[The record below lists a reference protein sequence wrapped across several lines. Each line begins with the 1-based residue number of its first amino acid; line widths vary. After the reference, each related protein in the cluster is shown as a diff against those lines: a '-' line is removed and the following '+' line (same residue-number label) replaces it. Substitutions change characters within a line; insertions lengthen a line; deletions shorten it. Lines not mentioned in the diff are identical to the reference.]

1 MVTKGSRILWVGP
14 WEQLG
19 TGEIPSEVA
28 HAAAQGQTL
37 DFPGGT
43 LLPGLIDCHVH
54 TNMPGDGRTG
64 EQVNQDSDDVRLMR
78 SAHNVRRALESGVTT
93 LCDCGAWNRTSFSLK
108 EGISLGLVDGPR
120 VRVAGRPIT
129 ITGGHLWFMGGEV
142 DGVDGV
148 RNQVRQLIKEGA
160 DLVKV
165 VASGGST
172 VISNPFRPAFT
183 KEELS
188 AVTEEAH
195 KLERRVAAHCRC
207 TVSINY
213 ALDAEVDM
221 IFHCFM
227 HDSDSSYRF
236 DQATAQRLADSGTWV
251 NPTLGMSR
259 PRVAQLKQKRDQDGL
274 SLEEEAVLNRMEE
287 FARTSTDQ
295 FGRLIDM
302 GVKLIGGSDAGW
314 SSCKFGDFHGELSSM
329 TAVGLSPIEAIL
341 AGTRDAAAAMGILGS
356 VGTIE
361 VGKEADLMLVDGN
374 PAEDITDLSRVE
386 AVFLAGR
393 RVETPGPN

>member
-14 WEQLG
+14 REQLG
-19 TGEIPSEVA
+19 TGELPPEVA

-43 LLPGLIDCHVH
+43 LLPGLIDCHTH
-54 TNMPGDGRTG
+54 TNMPGNGRTG

-78 SAHNVRRALESGVTT
+78 SAYNVRRALESGVTT

-172 VISNPFRPAFT
+172 IISNPFRPAFT
-183 KEELS
+183 EEELS

-213 ALDAEVDM
+213 A
-221 IFHCFM
+221 
-227 HDSDSSYRF
+227 
-236 DQATAQRLADSGTWV
+236 
-251 NPTLGMSR
+251 
-259 PRVAQLKQKRDQDGL
+259 
-274 SLEEEAVLNRMEE
+274 
-287 FARTSTDQ
+287 
-295 FGRLIDM
+295 
-302 GVKLIGGSDAGW
+302 
-314 SSCKFGDFHGELSSM
+314 
-329 TAVGLSPIEAIL
+329 
-341 AGTRDAAAAMGILGS
+341 
-356 VGTIE
+356 
-361 VGKEADLMLVDGN
+361 
-374 PAEDITDLSRVE
+374 
-386 AVFLAGR
+386 
-393 RVETPGPN
+393 